1 VSFITGAIPLM
12 LYLTIFNPIAT
23 PATVSIASGLF
34 LGGAL
39 LSAILHYLSLYFLIA
54 DRASAVEKL
63 LPDFLSLAVSNLRAG
78 MTPYA
83 AFVHAARPEFGAFH
97 EVVMAAMARVGANAS
112 IDSAFFEVA
121 SHFDSPLLHRTV
133 TLFAKGVRSG
143 GQLVRLLNSSADEV
157 RRIQDLRAELISSTG
172 TYTIFLSFTV
182 VAIMP
187 FLLAV
192 SSNFVSVFIS
202 LQTDMSGI
210 STGAAQLSSFSGK
223 ILITSDDMYNIAML
237 TLLVTTLLMSALIGI
252 VERGKAI
259 YGVKKFPL
267 LLLLSLAAYFV
278 AKAIIAS
285 FLSAY
290 TV

>member
-1 VSFITGAIPLM
+1 
-12 LYLTIFNPIAT
+12 
-23 PATVSIASGLF
+23 
-34 LGGAL
+34 
-39 LSAILHYLSLYFLIA
+39 
-54 DRASAVEKL
+54 
-63 LPDFLSLAVSNLRAG
+63 
-78 MTPYA
+78 
-83 AFVHAARPEFGAFH
+83 
-97 EVVMAAMARVGANAS
+97 
-112 IDSAFFEVA
+112 
-121 SHFDSPLLHRTV
+121 
-133 TLFAKGVRSG
+133 VRSG